1 MNARANAN
9 GEGLRGSFGSD
20 VPVNT
25 GSAHR
30 EGCLHKARRDLLD
43 ALSQV
48 RHITGIQPPDADL
61 IDGPSDAWRR
71 SRARVELALLEIAS
85 YPTQSL
91 AVLEVKLRCYEELFM
106 TFGEEDRRVTK
117 MAVTLASEAARLFCS
132 SSETVELG
140 HHAAMGE
147 SGDRAT
153 TFWRVFARPEA
164 LLGWGGRRSHD

>member
-1 MNARANAN
+1 MNDRAKAN
-9 GEGLRGSFGSD
+9 GEGFRGSLGSD
-20 VPVNT
+20 VPSNA
-25 GSAHR
+25 GSALR
-30 EGCLHKARRDLLD
+30 EGFLHKARRDLLD

-48 RHITGIQPPDADL
+48 RDVTGSQPPDADL

-71 SRARVELALLEIAS
+71 SRARVESALLEIAS

-91 AVLEVKLRCYEELFM
+91 AVLKVKLRCYEELLV

-132 SSETVELG
+132 VSDTVDLA
-140 HHAAMGE
+140 HHAAIGE
-147 SGDRAT
+147 SDDRAT
-153 TFWRVFARPEA
+153 TFWRVLARPEA